1 MDSIEPLDVERVR
14 PPHGVEPAMLS
25 LMLATFTIGTGE
37 FAMMGLLP
45 EFSHSLNITISQ
57 ASWAISAYAM
67 GVVIGAPLIAILGA
81 RLPRRTLL
89 LCLLCLF
96 IVGNIGSIL
105 MPSFAGIELMRFI
118 TGLPHGAFF
127 GVSALIGA
135 SMVERA
141 RRGRAVGR
149 VLSGIM
155 ISTVIGSPLSTYA
168 ANHVGWR
175 EAYGTIAALGALCFA
190 GIWFFAPRDRPHPS
204 ATALT
209 ELGAFKRPQ
218 VLLTL
223 LTSAVGF
230 GGLFGIYTFLTT
242 GLTEVTQLPGWLVA
256 VYQVV
261 WGLGMVAGNAL
272 GGTMADRSID
282 RTVIVSL
289 TASIVFMLG
298 FWLLLP
304 SPYAMLPIT
313 FLVPA
318 GIIMLS
324 PALQTRLMEVAG
336 DAQTL
341 SASLNHSAFNLA
353 NAFGAWLG
361 AVLVSSGLGLGSV
374 GWGGALFSSL
384 GLVIYGLTIWQARA
398 SASREAA

>member
-14 PPHGVEPAMLS
+14 PPHGVGPAMLS

-67 GVVIGAPLIAILGA
+67 GVVIGAPLIAIIGA

-89 LCLLCLF
+89 LWMLCLF
-96 IVGNIGSIL
+96 IAGNVGSIL
-105 MPSFAGIELMRFI
+105 MPGFAGIELMRFI

-141 RRGRAVGR
+141 RRGRAVGQ

-175 EAYGTIAALGALCFA
+175 VAYGSIAALGVLCFV
-190 GIWFFAPRDRPHPS
+190 GIWFFAPRDRPHPG
-204 ATALT
+204 ATALS

-242 GLTEVTQLPGWLVA
+242 GLTEVTHLPGWLVA

-289 TASIVFMLG
+289 TGSIVFMLG

-341 SASLNHSAFNLA
+341 AASLNHSAFNLA

-374 GWGGALFSSL
+374 GWGGALFSAL
-384 GLVIYGLTIWQARA
+384 GLLIYFITIWQGRA
-398 SASREAA
+398 YASRAAA

>member
-1 MDSIEPLDVERVR
+1 MDSIEPLDIALVR
-14 PPHGVEPAMLS
+14 PPHGVGLAVLS

-57 ASWAISAYAM
+57 ASWAITAYAL
-67 GVVIGAPLIAILGA
+67 GVVIGAPLIAITGA

-89 LCLLCLF
+89 LCMLCLF
-96 IVGNIGSIL
+96 IAGNIGSIL
-105 MPSFAGIELMRFI
+105 MPGFAGIEFMRFI

-127 GVSALIGA
+127 GVSALISA

-141 RRGRAVGR
+141 RRGRAVGL
-149 VLSGIM
+149 VLSGIT
-155 ISTVIGSPLSTYA
+155 ISTVIGAPLSTYA
-168 ANHVGWR
+168 ADHVGWR
-175 EAYGTIAALGALCFA
+175 VAYGSIAALGVVCFV
-190 GIWFFAPRDRPHPS
+190 GIWFFAPRDRPHPAS
-204 ATALT
+204 RALS
-209 ELGAFKRPQ
+209 ELGAFRRPQ

-242 GLTEVTQLPGWLVA
+242 GLTQVTHLPGWLVA

-272 GGTMADRSID
+272 GGAMADRSID

-289 TASIVFMLG
+289 TASIFFMLG

-304 SPYAMLPIT
+304 SPYAMLPVT

-318 GIIMLS
+318 AIIVLS

-341 SASLNHSAFNLA
+341 AASLNHSASNLA

-361 AVLVSSGLGLGSV
+361 AVLVSSGFGLGSV
-374 GWGGALFSSL
+374 GWGGAILSAL
-384 GLVIYGLTIWQARA
+384 GLLIYVITIWQARA
-398 SASREAA
+398 SASHTSA

>member
-1 MDSIEPLDVERVR
+1 MDSIEPPDVERVR
-14 PPHGVEPAMLS
+14 PPHGVGPAMLS

-67 GVVIGAPLIAILGA
+67 GVVIGAPLIAIIGA

-96 IVGNIGSIL
+96 IAGNVGSIL
-105 MPSFAGIELMRFI
+105 MPGFTGIELMRFI

-141 RRGRAVGR
+141 RRGRAVGQ

-175 EAYGTIAALGALCFA
+175 VAYGSIAALGVLCFA
-190 GIWFFAPRDRPHPS
+190 GIWFFAPRDKPHPG
-204 ATALT
+204 ATALA

-242 GLTEVTQLPGWLVA
+242 GLTQVTHLPGWFVA

-289 TASIVFMLG
+289 TTSIVFMLG

-304 SPYAMLPIT
+304 SPYAMLPVT

-341 SASLNHSAFNLA
+341 AASLNHSAFNLA

-374 GWGGALFSSL
+374 GWGGAVFSAL
-384 GLVIYGLTIWQARA
+384 GLLIYFITIWQGRA
-398 SASREAA
+398 CASRAAA